1 MAVPHKLIR
10 AHGCHMAILYRNL
23 QKPTEPLPSLQTNKA
38 CLFDLSSEGQFRN
51 QAVTGLP
58 DTSYRMRVSEGKRVD
73 TGAPVPNKLLFLLTV
88 RLRLELSRVIPAFP
102 VIRIC
107 F

>member
-10 AHGCHMAILYRNL
+10 ARGCHMAILYHNL
-23 QKPTEPLPSLQTNKA
+23 RKPTEPLPSFETNKA
-38 CLFDLSSEGQFRN
+38 CLFVSSSEGQFRN
-51 QAVTGLP
+51 QAFTGLP
-58 DTSYRMRVSEGKRVD
+58 DTSYRLAVSKGKRVD
-73 TGAPVPNKLLFLLTV
+73 TGGPVPNKLLFLLTV